1 MAFINKLK
9 LNDEKTE
16 TILINPKKFDVNVS
30 SLKIGDEDIVF
41 NDKAKNLGIFLDNE
55 LSMKYQISNLSKAV
69 YLEIRRLKHISK
81 FVSESCLKTLAASFI
96 LSRLDYCN
104 ALYKNLNKCQI
115 EQIQK
120 LQNFAAKVVLSKTIY
135 DHVTPCLIELHW
147 LPVSYRIDYKI
158 AVLTFKCLYGLA
170 PEYLS
175 DLIEEYQPTRQLRSA
190 NQKLLTQKVVKYV
203 RLGEKSFSF
212 SAPEVWNKL
221 PFFLRNE
228 LSFEVFKKKLKT
240 YYFNLA
246 FQ

>member
-1 MAFINKLK
+1 M
-9 LNDEKTE
+9 
-16 TILINPKKFDVNVS
+16 
-30 SLKIGDEDIVF
+30 VF
-41 NDKAKNLGIFLDNE
+41 WRTY
-55 LSMKYQISNLSKAV
+55 YQLHG
-69 YLEIRRLKHISK
+69 YLETYCEIKIQFELLISEIWPKRQKPEVYVYPKYLPYLLKHRLYRAS
-81 FVSESCLKTLAASFI
+81 VCLNAASFI

-147 LPVSYRIDYKI
+147 LPVSYRINYKI
-158 AVLTFKCLYGLA
+158 SVLTFKCLYGLA

-228 LSFEVFKKKLKT
+228 PSFEVFKKKLKT